1 MDVRVNFE
9 FLSPGVQDAEEADF
23 CTEMLGIARNFEKG
37 FGTGAKQEIV
47 EDLLVLQN
55 QGGQMTG
62 KREDHMGVASREQFL
77 TTRFDPAVAGSRL
90 TLWTMSVAAAV
101 IRDGGPMPA
110 ASALVDVTAESGGAT
125 PRNGPQ
131 DFDVLPADPLAASF
145 DECFSGSADE
155 IGHLQRW
162 PAHLLLLR

>member
-1 MDVRVNFE
+1 V
-9 FLSPGVQDAEEADF
+9 
-23 CTEMLGIARNFEKG
+23 LGITRDFDKG

-62 KREDHMGVASREQFL
+62 KREDHMSVARGEQFL
-77 TTRFDPAVAGSRL
+77 TTRFDPAVTGSRL
-90 TLWTMSVAAAV
+90 TLWTMAVGAAV

-145 DECFSGSADE
+145 DECFSRCADE

-162 PAHLLLLR
+162 PANLLLLR